1 MWKKPSY
8 PHRKNLRF
16 SIALLLFI
24 VFIAFALDRHSGAQ
38 DKSQTCNTTVSV
50 DCPKTIRAGRKF
62 ICTARV
68 SNVPNGASSTYKWK
82 TNPETEFTG
91 GDTNRIEVSTEA
103 PGAIN
108 IVATVDVKAAECLV
122 NNEETIEVLSTG
134 EPMLAGEFSSAMPR
148 SMQRKQMDIAAD
160 LVTGGRRL
168 GILSGPGSEELVDF
182 AKTYLG
188 KKHNS
193 VQIEESIDNSKQ
205 PGSVRLF
212 VLTAGVTLPAPRYS
226 RNNTTNQQQNGI
238 SVGRPKVFDNR
249 TLTIMLES
257 LNDSLRTVQNSFIN
271 KESLAAAFSFLQGY
285 QARETSRALS
295 ITGNP
300 IPSLNEVLA
309 TTTAANKDVSTVD
322 TKTTTQAAITPT
334 APTLN
339 DATSTIPGFNPTF
352 GQNPSDLLSDQV
364 NLTYQIF
371 NLRMLL
377 ERSLSDRLLD
387 NSQPRRQAV
396 LGFNVTIDPPRT
408 AEDSVAVTE
417 ITLDLDPSLCK
428 GSDCLSLVSL
438 MPQEKTYNSAALT
451 TKSNSF
457 AGSAV
462 VNMFSVGYSERRKGQ
477 TFYLYRDNDTVSYE
491 RMDDRYPNRIVFGWM
506 FRPVLGRRSVSPGL
520 RQLFAIVSLPSSDK
534 NDGINSDRNDGLEKV
549 TNINASVITYWK
561 KYDRSTMTSYE
572 DQDTNRAAR
581 IRRYLSFGLT
591 RPEIF
596 NDRYVNTAEYK
607 NVSIQPTETYQESL
621 RPKLK
626 KVSWRFTGPKNVV
639 VSAEGDN
646 FFTGTQVSINDKSFA
661 SASDGLTLKSNQAFD
676 LATSLDALASGPGII
691 SGRYGPAIPMI
702 LEESAD
708 GVPSGRLTID
718 GIDLGPAE
726 SGIRTLTVR
735 IRRIVERTK
744 PITFDV
750 FPSSLTGLT
759 VPIVSVNGT
768 AVQFPY
774 QIIPGTRDLEESDL
788 AATLKEKVELLNSFE
803 KGTEPLFVELRSSKA
818 ISGVDMSD
826 DRNAMPRALTSI
838 KEFSSVQREYDASK
852 KELAAISDANAE
864 TKKAARE
871 KTEKLRIETE
881 SKATQAFSDLTKAL
895 NIQFDKKDFYQ
906 ERLFPNV
913 TLSEEVGKFLK
924 SPNDDYKLRTINRLL
939 LERVLPYNVK
949 TRATITV
956 NAPESAF
963 IKDGGLI
970 RVTYPFL
977 PPNWTATLVH
987 STTANNLQVTRLAD
1001 NGILLW
1007 LKDRSGFVFD
1017 PLGPVYEPTSDFC
1030 WQLFM
1035 PSGGNRKLKTKGC
1048 PTGTESESLSAN
1060 AVTVTLGTGTI
1071 PDRVLLVSPYGAVF
1085 PLEVPK
1091 LESKKPEVKP
1101 IVVNQNDR
1109 VWIEVPL
1116 KEFPAKEKKKFL
1128 SVEIGGLIF
1137 PHVPPKA
1144 DAKTVKVFVDQVVTD
1159 KPGDLDLTVR
1169 YEDDVFEIVRM
1180 TVNAQPKQG
1189 EKQK

>member
-1 MWKKPSY
+1 MWKKPSFPQPRY
-8 PHRKNLRF
+8 LRF

-24 VFIAFALDRHSGAQ
+24 VFIAFALDRHSRAQ
-38 DKSQTCNTTVSV
+38 DKSQKCEPKVTV
-50 DCPKTIRAGRKF
+50 DCPKSIKAGKKF
-62 ICTARV
+62 LCTARV
-68 SNVPNGASSTYKWK
+68 SNSPNGATISYKWE
-82 TNPETEFTG
+82 TNPQTEFTG
-91 GDTNRIEVSTEA
+91 GDTDRIEVSTEA

-108 IVATVDVKAAECLV
+108 IVATVNVKAAECPAK
-122 NNEETIEVLSTG
+122 NEATIEVLSTG
-134 EPMLAGEFSSAMPR
+134 EPMLAGGFSSAMPR
-148 SMQRKQMDIAAD
+148 STQRRQLDIAAEM
-160 LVTGGRRL
+160 VTAGRRL
-168 GILSGPGSEELVDF
+168 GIVSGPGSQELVDF
-182 AKTYLG
+182 AKDYLG
-188 KKHNS
+188 KTHKS

-212 VLTAGVTLPAPRYS
+212 VLTAGVTLPTPRDS
-226 RNNTTNQQQNGI
+226 QNNSTNQQPNGI

-249 TLTIMLES
+249 TLTLMLES

-271 KESLAAAFSFLQGY
+271 KETLAAAFSFLQGY
-285 QARETSRALS
+285 QARETSRSLS

-300 IPSLNEVLA
+300 IPSLTDVLA

-322 TKTTTQAAITPT
+322 TKTKTQAAITPS

-352 GQNPSDLLSDQV
+352 GQNPGDLLSDQV

-387 NSQPRRQAV
+387 NSEPRRQAV

-417 ITLDLDPSLCK
+417 ITLDLDKSPCN

-491 RMDDRYPNRIVFGWM
+491 RMDASHPNRIVFGWM

-520 RQLFAIVSLPSSDK
+520 RQLFAIVSLPSSD
-534 NDGINSDRNDGLEKV
+534 RNGGTEEV
-549 TNINASVITYWK
+549 TNINASVETYWK
-561 KYDRSTMTSYE
+561 KYDRRTMTSYKDE
-572 DQDTNRAAR
+572 DTNRASR
-581 IRRYLSFGLT
+581 IRRHLTFGLT

-596 NDRYVNTAEYK
+596 DGRYVNTAEYK
-607 NVSIQPTETYQESL
+607 NVSIQPTETYQDSL
-621 RPKLK
+621 RPELK
-626 KVSWRFTGPKNVV
+626 KVSWRFTGPKNVL
-639 VSAEGDN
+639 VSVEGDN
-646 FFTGTQVSINDKSFA
+646 FFTGTQVAINDKNFTSV
-661 SASDGLTLKSNQAFD
+661 SEGLTLKSNQAFD

-702 LEESAD
+702 LKESAA

-718 GIDLGPAE
+718 RIDLGPAE

-735 IRRIVERTK
+735 IRRVVERTK

-774 QIIPGTRDLEESDL
+774 QIVPGTTDLEDSDL
-788 AATLKEKVELLNSFE
+788 AETLEEKVALLNSFE
-803 KGTEPLFVELRSSKA
+803 TGTEPLLVGL
-818 ISGVDMSD
+818 
-826 DRNAMPRALTSI
+826 RNAMPNVLKSI
-838 KEFSSVQREYDASK
+838 HEFSNVQSTYDRSK
-852 KELAAISDANAE
+852 TELVAISDTNAE

-871 KTEKLRIETE
+871 KTERLRIETE
-881 SKATQAFSDLTKAL
+881 SKANRAFSDLKSAL
-895 NIQFDKKDFYQ
+895 NTQLDRKDFYQ
-906 ERLFPNV
+906 QDLFPNV
-913 TLSEEVGKFLK
+913 PLSEEVERFLK
-924 SPNDDYKLRTINRLL
+924 SPNDDNKLRTINRLL

-956 NAPESAF
+956 NAPDSAF

-977 PPNWTATLVH
+977 PPNWTATEVH
-987 STTANNLQVTRLAD
+987 STTANKLEITRLAD

-1007 LKDRSGFVFD
+1007 LKDSSGFVID
-1017 PLGPVYEPTSDFC
+1017 PLGPEYEPTSDFC
-1030 WQLFM
+1030 WQLFI
-1035 PSGGNRKLKTKGC
+1035 PGGGNRKLKTKAC
-1048 PTGTESESLSAN
+1048 PAGTESESLSSN

-1071 PDRVLLVSPYGAVF
+1071 PDRILLVSPYGAVF

-1109 VWIEVPL
+1109 VWIDIPL
-1116 KEFPAKEKKKFL
+1116 KEFPENEKKKFL
-1128 SVEIGGLIF
+1128 SVGIGDLIF
-1137 PHVPPKA
+1137 PNVPPKPN
-1144 DAKTVKVFVDQVVTD
+1144 AKMVKVFVDRVVTE

-1169 YEDDVFEIVRM
+1169 YEDNVSDIVRM
-1180 TVNAQPKQG
+1180 TVVKQPKHG
-1189 EKQK
+1189 EKEK

>member
-8 PHRKNLRF
+8 PHRRNLRF

-24 VFIAFALDRHSGAQ
+24 AFIAFALERHSGAQ
-38 DKSQTCNTTVSV
+38 DKSQACNTTVSV

-122 NNEETIEVLSTG
+122 KNEATIEVLSTG

-212 VLTAGVTLPAPRYS
+212 VLTAGVTLPALRYS
-226 RNNTTNQQQNGI
+226 QNNTTNQQQNGI

-271 KESLAAAFSFLQGY
+271 KELLAAAFSFLQGY

-352 GQNPSDLLSDQV
+352 GQNPGDLLSDQV

-377 ERSLSDRLLD
+377 ERSLSDRLLND
-387 NSQPRRQAV
+387 SQPRRQAV

-520 RQLFAIVSLPSSDK
+520 RQLFAIVSLPSSD
-534 NDGINSDRNDGLEKV
+534 RNDGLNEV
-549 TNINASVITYWK
+549 TNINAHVETYWK
-561 KYDRSTMTSYE
+561 KYDRGTMTSYE

-581 IRRYLSFGLT
+581 IRRHLSFGLT

-607 NVSIQPTETYQESL
+607 NVAIQPTESYQESL

-626 KVSWRFTGPKNVV
+626 KVSWRFTGPKNVL

-646 FFTGTQVSINDKSFA
+646 FFTGTQVSINDRSFA
-661 SASDGLTLKSNQAFD
+661 SAADGLTLKSNQTFD
-676 LATSLDALASGPGII
+676 LATSLDAIASGPGII

-708 GVPSGRLTID
+708 GVPSGRITID
-718 GIDLGPAE
+718 RIDVGPAE

-744 PITFDV
+744 PITFEV

-774 QIIPGTRDLEESDL
+774 QIVPDTTELEDSDL
-788 AATLKEKVELLNSFE
+788 AETLEEKVELLNSFE
-803 KGTEPLFVELRSSKA
+803 KGTEPLFVGLRSLVA
-818 ISGVDMSD
+818 IPEVDMSN
-826 DRNAMPRALTSI
+826 DRNAMPKALISI
-838 KEFSSVQREYDASK
+838 QEFSNVKLEYDASK
-852 KELAAISDANAE
+852 KELAAIIDTNAE

-881 SKATQAFSDLTKAL
+881 SKASRAFSDLTRAL
-895 NIQFDKKDFYQ
+895 NIHLDKKDFYQ
-906 ERLFPNV
+906 EKLFPNV
-913 TLSEEVGKFLK
+913 TLSKEVTKFLE
-924 SPNDDYKLRTINRLL
+924 SPNDDYRLRTINRLL
-939 LERVLPYNVK
+939 LERVLPY
-949 TRATITV
+949 RR
-956 NAPESAF
+956 E
-963 IKDGGLI
+963 
-970 RVTYPFL
+970 
-977 PPNWTATLVH
+977 
-987 STTANNLQVTRLAD
+987 
-1001 NGILLW
+1001 
-1007 LKDRSGFVFD
+1007 
-1017 PLGPVYEPTSDFC
+1017 
-1030 WQLFM
+1030 
-1035 PSGGNRKLKTKGC
+1035 
-1048 PTGTESESLSAN
+1048 
-1060 AVTVTLGTGTI
+1060 
-1071 PDRVLLVSPYGAVF
+1071 
-1085 PLEVPK
+1085 
-1091 LESKKPEVKP
+1091 
-1101 IVVNQNDR
+1101 
-1109 VWIEVPL
+1109 
-1116 KEFPAKEKKKFL
+1116 
-1128 SVEIGGLIF
+1128 
-1137 PHVPPKA
+1137 
-1144 DAKTVKVFVDQVVTD
+1144 DAGHYYV
-1159 KPGDLDLTVR
+1159 
-1169 YEDDVFEIVRM
+1169 
-1180 TVNAQPKQG
+1180 
-1189 EKQK
+1189 